1 MIILPEV
8 SENSKTILVYNKPTT
23 FLPLIWEMKRQYGSL
38 DNVIIMY
45 FPFVE
50 LIEQYGAGVSHND
63 ELVTDYQ
70 FFTSICGHLQIPDS
84 QKLIFK
90 RISDFDFE
98 NGDNLILNY
107 SRLDFYVDFVRLG
120 IEQGYDLTQV
130 GSVIDPVDLNG
141 LTPYRGLYVS
151 DLHNYTTNV
160 FHKHDRLFRPL
171 AHLTR
176 KQVWD
181 LVEDDDLDYFN
192 SWISKCIYSNPN
204 NCLTHRPWE
213 LCEEC
218 EIRKDYVRG
227 ENS

>member
-8 SENSKTILVYNKPTT
+8 SENSKTILVWQKPTNT
-23 FLPLIWEMKRQYGSL
+23 LPLIWEMKRQYGSL

-45 FPFVE
+45 FPFID
-50 LIEQYGAGVSHND
+50 LIEQFGATIDHSE
-63 ELVTDYQ
+63 ELVLDYQ
-70 FFTSICGHLQIPDS
+70 FFNSVCAHLQISDS

-90 RISDFDFE
+90 NLSDFDFE

-107 SRLDFYVDFVRLG
+107 SRLDFYVDFIRLG

-130 GSVIDPVDLNG
+130 GSVIDPVDLNC
-141 LTPYRGLYVS
+141 LEVNYRYAVGDVH
-151 DLHNYTTNV
+151 DYTTNV
-160 FHKHDRLFRPL
+160 FNKHDRLFRPF

-181 LVEDDDLDYFN
+181 LVEDDDLEYFN
-192 SWISKCIYSNPN
+192 LWMSKCPYANPN
-204 NCLTHRPWE
+204 NCLTHRQWR
-213 LCEEC
+213 LCKEC